1 MKEIRD
7 FQLSDFHINLFSYVT
22 KDSLLPNMQRQLFN
36 YAQEIIAKSDDGN
49 ILAAAIE
56 YCNSTF
62 DTEPF
67 DNNIENLFMIE
78 KNHKRLIQ
86 NILPLLSNALVN
98 NPDDIKHLE
107 KLSKLL
113 DTYSKHQIEDY
124 RLAVAKALD
133 GLMDSVVRV
142 HLKTQNKD
150 LNDIVGR

>member
-7 FQLSDFHINLFSYVT
+7 FQLSDFHIHLFSYVT
-22 KDSLLPNMQRQLFN
+22 KDLLLPNMQRQLFS
-36 YAQEIIAKSDDGN
+36 YAQGIIAKSDDGN
-49 ILAAAIE
+49 ILGAAIE

-62 DTEPF
+62 DTETF
-67 DNNIENLFMIE
+67 DNNIEDLFMIE
-78 KNHKRLIQ
+78 KNHKRLIE

-133 GLMDSVVRV
+133 GLMDSVVQV